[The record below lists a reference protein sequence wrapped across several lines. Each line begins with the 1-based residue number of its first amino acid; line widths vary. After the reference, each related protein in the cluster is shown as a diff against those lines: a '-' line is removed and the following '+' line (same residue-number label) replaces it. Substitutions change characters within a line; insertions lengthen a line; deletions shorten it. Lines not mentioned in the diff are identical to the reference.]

1 MSGTRVPVDVDDAWA
16 VTLDMGGSRLATV
29 EANFTAHGTRAAE
42 LELMGESG
50 TIALS
55 LLDVSAPIHV
65 LDTHGTWSTIEVET
79 GRPAGG
85 PDHIL
90 GVEHLVDRIRGDL
103 SPALSADSRDPRD
116 RDPVRGR
123 AVGHR
128 RHRRRAGDRARSRLT
143 HERKEET

>member
-1 MSGTRVPVDVDDAWA
+1 
-16 VTLDMGGSRLATV
+16 LLATV
-29 EANFTAHGTRAAE
+29 EANFTAHGTKAAE

-65 LDTHGTWSTIEVET
+65 LDVRGRWSTIEVET

-90 GVEHLVDRIRGDL
+90 GVAHLIDRIAGDG
-103 SPALSADSRDPRD
+103 PAALSADHAIHVIEILHAAVRSAADGIAVELETAFDP
-116 RDPVRGR
+116 P
-123 AVGHR
+123 
-128 RHRRRAGDRARSRLT
+128 SWT
-143 HERKEET
+143 P